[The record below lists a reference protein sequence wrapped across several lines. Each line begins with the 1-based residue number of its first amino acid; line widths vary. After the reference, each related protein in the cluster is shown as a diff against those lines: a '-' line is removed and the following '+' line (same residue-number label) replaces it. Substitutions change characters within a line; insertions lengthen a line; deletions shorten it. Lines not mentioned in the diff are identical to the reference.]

1 MSSRSRNFLIPAIIV
16 AAALAIIAYLL
27 IGGGDDEPTAAGD
40 PEEAGQEATTDP
52 SGVVGEVVEP
62 DSEEKLDA
70 ERHDPEDPLAMGALD
85 APVTIVMFS
94 DFQCPFCAL
103 WTAQTLPELT
113 PYIEDEELRVE
124 WRDLAVFGE
133 DSRRAA
139 YAGYAAGLQ
148 GKYLDFTQT
157 LFDGGDSP
165 SAGALSDDALEELA
179 GDLGLDVEKFNADR
193 AGEEVQDA
201 VEANFAEG
209 EELGVFSTPAFL
221 INGRPIIGAQPTDTF
236 IEAIDAELTGNE

>member
-1 MSSRSRNFLIPAIIV
+1 VSSRSRNFLIPALIV
-16 AAALAIIAYLL
+16 AAALAIIAYLV
-27 IGGGDDEPTAAGD
+27 ISGGNDEPAGAGSG
-40 PEEAGQEATTDP
+40 EEAGQEATTDP
-52 SGVVGEVVEP
+52 SGVVGDVVEP
-62 DSEEKLDA
+62 DPPEKIDA

-103 WTAQTLPELT
+103 WTTQTLPELM
-113 PYIEDEELRVE
+113 PYIDEDEVRVE
-124 WRDLAVFGE
+124 WRDLAVFGD

-148 GKYLDFTQT
+148 GKYLEFTQT
-157 LFDGGDSP
+157 LFEGGDSP
-165 SAGALSDDALEELA
+165 RASALSDDALEELA
-179 GDLGLDVEKFNADR
+179 GDLGLDVDKFNSDR
-193 AGEEVQDA
+193 TGDEVEEA

-221 INGRPIIGAQPTDTF
+221 VNGRPIIGAQPMETF
-236 IEAIDAELTGNE
+236 IEAVEAELAGEE

>member
-1 MSSRSRNFLIPAIIV
+1 MSSRSRNFLIPALIV
-16 AAALAIIAYLL
+16 AAALAIIAYLV
-27 IGGGDDEPTAAGD
+27 ISGGNDEPAGAGSG
-40 PEEAGQEATTDP
+40 EEAGQEATTDP
-52 SGVVGEVVEP
+52 SGVVGDVVEP
-62 DSEEKLDA
+62 DPPEKIDA

-103 WTAQTLPELT
+103 WTTQTLPELM
-113 PYIEDEELRVE
+113 PYIDEDEVRVE
-124 WRDLAVFGE
+124 WRDLAVFGD

-148 GKYLDFTQT
+148 GKYLEFTQT
-157 LFDGGDSP
+157 LFEGGDSP
-165 SAGALSDDALEELA
+165 SASALSDDALEELA
-179 GDLGLDVEKFNADR
+179 GDLGLDVDKFNSDR
-193 AGEEVQDA
+193 TGEEVEEA

-221 INGRPIIGAQPTDTF
+221 VNGRPIIGAQPTETF
-236 IEAIDAELTGNE
+236 IEAVEAELAGEE